1 MLHLVWYIIVG
12 FIAGCVAK
20 SADGYPPENHVDYRA
35 WPSGLNYRRHRDS
48 SIFAAKWRKPVSSCR
63 INRLRTWS
71 YCGFVCLAQI

>member
-20 SADGYPPENHVDYRA
+20 ALMGIPPENHVDCCA
-35 WPSGLNYRRHRDS
+35 WTGGLNYRRRRDS
-48 SIFAAKWRKPVSSCR
+48 SIFAAKWRKPVSSCG
-63 INRLRTWS
+63 INRLHTWS